1 MPTMIAETN
10 GSTNGNGHNHDQRP
24 IVQFRAV
31 ANGPKCPFEGPIEF
45 SMFPGGCLSLK
56 GNSGQ
61 GKTTLGSVLCGL
73 PGHDQV
79 LKSLDISIEQ
89 CEWDPSIPQVER
101 CGVLFQQTTLLDE
114 LTVAGN
120 LAVALKLHKDKFA
133 NDHERDLKI
142 KQLLDAVGL
151 HYERDASKKP
161 NELSGGMGRRAC
173 LALQLAQH
181 KRVIVLDEPF
191 TGLDHQTAVSVAKE
205 LVHLRQ
211 TQNTSLLL
219 ISHEPH
225 LAQVVM
231 DPTKTHN
238 NQVIELKPKQ
248 SQSKED
254 SQSSSNVKPSLFG
267 TTFQDRCYD
276 RLIDYIGYSMPLIT
290 MAFCATGLAVAMLT
304 ADLLKRL
311 DIQDKVLDLV
321 ETEVKPL
328 IKILTGEEA
337 NMLQMLGIRMK
348 IMDLLQKT
356 VPPAKASLF
365 AIGLTKLFVLEVGPL
380 LTALL
385 LCGRIGG
392 SYAGKVGTMQATAQN
407 KLLQTL
413 GIAPQWWTLGP
424 SLVAAIVAAPLLT
437 VIGTVLAVGLG
448 GVVGPS
454 YYGIGTMEQF
464 RKDSLDSVFPA
475 LRLVSFQ
482 GLWDYDE
489 SEDAAT
495 PSFVSRL
502 MEQAKTSGLMDWRV
516 TYRSN
521 PTWMDTLIEVGTYPP
536 IYLLLKATTFIWII
550 LGVAEVIARM
560 QPNLTPRGVPAV
572 ITFSVVLSGLLVI
585 LADWGFSQF
594 WLLRQ

>member
-1 MPTMIAETN
+1 MTTARKDTN
-10 GSTNGNGHNHDQRP
+10 GHDQQRP
-24 IVQFRAV
+24 IVKFRAV
-31 ANGPKCPFEGPIEF
+31 AKGPRCPFEGPIEF
-45 SMFPGGCLSLK
+45 SMFPGGCVSLK
-56 GNSGQ
+56 GNSGM

-79 LKSLDISIEQ
+79 LKSLDISIEE
-89 CEWDPSIPQVER
+89 CEWDPSIPKVER

-133 NDHERDLKI
+133 NDNERNLKI

-151 HYERDASKKP
+151 HYERDACKKP
-161 NELSGGMGRRAC
+161 NELSGGMGRRAS

-211 TQNTSLLL
+211 TQNTCLLL

-225 LAQVVM
+225 LAEVVM
-231 DPTKTHN
+231 DPTKTRH
-238 NQVIELKPKQ
+238 NQVVELKAKHPD
-248 SQSKED
+248 SED
-254 SQSSSNVKPSLFG
+254 DAKSPHNLKPSLFG
-267 TTFQDRCYD
+267 TTFTDRCYD
-276 RLIDYIGYSMPLIT
+276 RLIDYIGYSLPLIT

-304 ADLLKRL
+304 ADLLRRL

-321 ETEVKPL
+321 QTEVKPL

-380 LTALL
+380 LTGLL

-407 KLLQTL
+407 KLLRTL

-437 VIGTVLAVGLG
+437 VIGTSLAVGLG
-448 GVVGPS
+448 GIIGPS
-454 YYGIGTMEQF
+454 YYGIGTFKQF
-464 RKDSLDSVFPA
+464 RNDALDSVFPV
-475 LRLVSFQ
+475 LRLMSFQ
-482 GLWDYDE
+482 GLWDVED
-489 SEDAAT
+489 SEGAVT
-495 PSFVSRL
+495 PSFLNRML
-502 MEQAKTSGLMDWRV
+502 DQWQRNGLMDWRV
-516 TYRSN
+516 TYRSS
-521 PTWMDTLIEVGTYPP
+521 PTWIDTIVEVGTYPP
-536 IYLLLKATTFIWII
+536 VYLLLKATTFIWII
-550 LGVAEVIARM
+550 LGVAEIIARM

>member
-1 MPTMIAETN
+1 MAASNGTTN
-10 GSTNGNGHNHDQRP
+10 DNSSNHDQQP
-24 IVQFRAV
+24 IVQFRA
-31 ANGPKCPFEGPIEF
+31 AAKGPRCPFEGPIEF
-45 SMFPGGCLSLK
+45 SLFPGGCLSLK
-56 GNSGQ
+56 GNSGM

-79 LKSLDISIEQ
+79 LKKLDIVMEQ
-89 CEWDPSIPQVER
+89 CEWDSTIPKVER

-161 NELSGGMGRRAC
+161 NELSGGMGRRAS

-211 TQNTSLLL
+211 TQNTCLLL

-225 LAQVVM
+225 LAEVVM

-248 SQSKED
+248 SQSKDD
-254 SQSSSNVKPSLFG
+254 SQSSTSVKPSLFG
-267 TTFQDRCYD
+267 TTFRDRCLD
-276 RLIDYIGYSMPLIT
+276 RLVDYIGYSLPLIA

-304 ADLLKRL
+304 ADLLRRL
-311 DIQDKVLDLV
+311 DIQDQVLELV

-337 NMLQMLGIRMK
+337 NMLQMLGVRMK

-392 SYAGKVGTMQATAQN
+392 SYAGKVGTMQATKQN

-437 VIGTVLAVGLG
+437 VIGTALAVGLG
-448 GVVGPS
+448 GIVGPS
-454 YYGIGTMEQF
+454 YYGIGTLEQF
-464 RKDSLDSVFPA
+464 RKDSLDAVFPA

-482 GLWDYDE
+482 GL
-489 SEDAAT
+489 
-495 PSFVSRL
+495 
-502 MEQAKTSGLMDWRV
+502 DWRV
-516 TYRSN
+516 TYQSN
-521 PTWMDTLIEVGTYPP
+521 PTWVDTLVEVGTYPP
-536 IYLLLKATTFIWII
+536 IYLLLKATTSIWII

-560 QPNLTPRGVPAV
+560 QPNLTSRGVPGV